1 MAKSIFLLFC
11 LMSIFLYLAFIRY
24 DRHWIGSTYF
34 FKDPPI
40 VKTTEHIKTTD
51 SSQIVKEK
59 STELVSKFG
68 LDFELFYNV
77 RNALRI
83 LQEIQIIL
91 LNFQEYS

>member
-1 MAKSIFLLFC
+1 M
-11 LMSIFLYLAFIRY
+11 
-24 DRHWIGSTYF
+24 IGSTYLY
-34 FKDPPI
+34 KDPPI
-40 VKTTEHIKTTD
+40 IKTTGQITTD
-51 SSQIVKEK
+51 SPKIEKEK

-91 LNFQEYS
+91 LSFQEYCFHNSALDIKAFIKRCEAKKGS

>member
-1 MAKSIFLLFC
+1 MVKSIFLVFC
-11 LMSIFLYLAFIRY
+11 LMTIFLYVVFIRDR
-24 DRHWIGSTYF
+24 DRHMTGSTYL

-40 VKTTEHIKTTD
+40 VKTTGQIKTTD
-51 SSQIVKEK
+51 SSKIVKEK

-83 LQEIQIIL
+83 LR
-91 LNFQEYS
+91 